1 MNRIQFSFPPRGID
15 IRKLMAPPK
24 VNTDVSK
31 WIRSARKLIPQ
42 IPDTESH
49 TGWYIHDELISDK
62 YITILFQ
69 STTDER
75 CTLVM
80 CRKSAMEMGD
90 KY

>member
-1 MNRIQFSFPPRGID
+1 MNRIQFSFPPRKLD

-24 VNTDVSK
+24 DITNVEK

-42 IPDTESH
+42 IPDVTSH
-49 TGWYIHDELISDK
+49 TGWYIHDELIDGK

-69 STTDER
+69 STTGER